1 MFCNF
6 LVRLAAGII
15 FSATTVFAVNENANS
30 IAQEEAE
37 GNQQAVIHSR
47 LTRSYAFT
55 GPIGYIPNQIRHAYG
70 LDQIANGGAGQVIG
84 IVVAYGSPTLQNDV
98 NVFSDQFGLPRT
110 TLQIVYGIRKPS
122 TVDAGWALETSMDVE
137 WAHAIAPKA
146 KIVVAVAQTSKLT
159 DLVAAVDAAVK
170 AGAKVISMSWGA
182 AEFSGEANY
191 ESHFQKT
198 GVSFFA
204 SSGDK
209 GSTSGTSWPAVSPN
223 VAAIGG
229 TTLMLDGAGNLT
241 SPETAW
247 SGSGGGYSLYFAA
260 PSYQAGWQT
269 STKRAYPDVSLV
281 ADPATGITVYD
292 STAYN
297 GTSGW
302 WQVGGTS
309 ASSPIWSAIVA
320 LANEQRVANA
330 KGTLTGM
337 QKSLY
342 FLAGGTSSGVSQYPY
357 YFYDVTI
364 GNTGN
369 YSATPKFDVTTGL
382 GTPVTINLV
391 PALANQ

>member
-1 MFCNF
+1 
-6 LVRLAAGII
+6 
-15 FSATTVFAVNENANS
+15 
-30 IAQEEAE
+30 
-37 GNQQAVIHSR
+37 
-47 LTRSYAFT
+47 
-55 GPIGYIPNQIRHAYG
+55 
-70 LDQIANGGAGQVIG
+70 
-84 IVVAYGSPTLQNDV
+84 
-98 NVFSDQFGLPRT
+98 
-110 TLQIVYGIRKPS
+110 
-122 TVDAGWALETSMDVE
+122 MDVE

-170 AGAKVISMSWGA
+170 AGAKVISMSWGP

-364 GNTGN
+364 GNTEN

-382 GTPVTINLV
+382 STPVTINLV